1 MSMTSLVL
9 EYTLQ
14 DLAMMSPSLSN
25 SSPVRHFDLPM
36 LPWMTDVTD

>member
-1 MSMTSLVL
+1 MPMTSLVL

-25 SSPVRHFDLPM
+25 SSRVRHFDLPIV
-36 LPWMTDVTD
+36 LWMTDVTD